1 MFTEVQILIARM
13 RSELK
18 RLRHDEGGYTTEA
31 VVATA
36 LFVTGALIVIGIL
49 IAKVTA
55 KANGIDL
62 N

>member
-1 MFTEVQILIARM
+1 MFTEVQIVIARM

-36 LFVTGALIVIGIL
+36 LLAALAIAVFAIF